1 MRHVVFCLALLLATW
16 GFAQQQR
23 PSAPPPYQTPP
34 TLPEGSQTPR
44 DQMPPDM
51 QAPASETASAQQV
64 EQQIMEKLGSEPTL
78 AKTSVRAKV
87 DDESVLLTGTVDTQ
101 TEHDVAVRVAQS
113 YAGDRKIIDKINIR
127 QQT

>member
-1 MRHVVFCLALLLATW
+1 MRHVVFCLVLLLASL

-34 TLPEGSQTPR
+34 TLPQGSQTPG

-51 QAPASETASAQQV
+51 QAPPTETASAV
-64 EQQIMEKLGSEPTL
+64 EVQQQIMQRLSSEPTL
-78 AKTSVRAKV
+78 AKTSVHAKV
-87 DDESVLLTGTVDTQ
+87 NEDSVMLTGTVDTP
-101 TEHDVAVRVAQS
+101 TEHDVAVRIAQS
-113 YAGDRKIIDKINIR
+113 YAGGRKIVDKINIR